1 MTAKT
6 VICQPFCHNLEM
18 WKLLGMLDIVM
29 LFSFVKS
36 YGQQNPY
43 SQVTVR
49 NALRQSK
56 FRRCWSTTSK
66 TIKADILQKK
76 KNKKKTG
83 NPFLYQL
90 DMTCNSI
97 PTTWQNFERRVWLAG
112 LVVLKA
118 GFWIAPFILVQ
129 FLTHNLG
136 IHSGRYLQNESA
148 DHLEFWILINLLLN
162 ETVLVYSK

>member
-1 MTAKT
+1 MVSKILTLKWRSEMLYANQSLGGVDQQPAKPLKQ
-6 VICQPFCHNLEM
+6 I
-18 WKLLGMLDIVM
+18 
-29 LFSFVKS
+29 S
-36 YGQQNPY
+36 Y
-43 SQVTVR
+43 
-49 NALRQSK
+49 K
-56 FRRCWSTTSK
+56 K
-66 TIKADILQKK
+66 IKIK
-76 KNKKKTG
+76 KKKTG

-136 IHSGRYLQNESA
+136 IHSGRYFQNESA

-162 ETVLVYSK
+162 EAVLVYSK